1 MSDARLTLVL
11 ENRRSEVAR
20 LTEAVDHFAKG
31 ARINDE
37 DLHDVHL
44 ILDELVINVIKY
56 AFRDAKAHTFDV
68 RIELDGRRITMTVE
82 DDGREFDPTKAPVPD
97 LAVPIDE
104 RPVGGL
110 GLHIVRTLA
119 DSLTYRRSGGRN
131 IITVTRTL
139 QD

>member
-1 MSDARLTLVL
+1 MSDMRLTLTL

-20 LTEAVDHFAKG
+20 LTEAVDHFAKDAG
-31 ARINDE
+31 INEE

-56 AFRDAKAHTFDV
+56 AFRDAKPHTFDV
-68 RIELDGRRITMTVE
+68 RLELDGRRITMTVE
-82 DDGREFDPTKAPVPD
+82 DDGREFDPTKAPAPD
-97 LAVPIDE
+97 LAIPIDE

-119 DSLTYRRSGGRN
+119 DNLSYRRSGGRN
-131 IITVTRTL
+131 IITVVRTL
-139 QD
+139 QA